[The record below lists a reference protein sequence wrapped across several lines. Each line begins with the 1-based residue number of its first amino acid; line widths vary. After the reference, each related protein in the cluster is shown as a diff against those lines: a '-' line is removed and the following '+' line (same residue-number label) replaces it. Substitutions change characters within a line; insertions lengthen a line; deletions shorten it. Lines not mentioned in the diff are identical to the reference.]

1 MVLVS
6 PGRRIQP
13 GGVRSGAR
21 FLNIGSTL
29 LSSDT
34 ADPSDDSLVQRSKF
48 SVRRQPG
55 RRITEL
61 HDSDVTMPHFSN
73 KDHISP
79 KFRRRLFQTCRA
91 RLKRR
96 PKLTELSKR
105 CLKP

>member
-1 MVLVS
+1 MHVFLHV
-6 PGRRIQP
+6 
-13 GGVRSGAR
+13 

-29 LSSDT
+29 LSSD
-34 ADPSDDSLVQRSKF
+34 ASDDSLVQRSRI
-48 SVRRQPG
+48 SVRRQPE

-79 KFRRRLFQTCRA
+79 KFRRRLFQTCRR

-96 PKLTELSKR
+96 PKSTKPSKR
-105 CLKP
+105 CLKL